1 LRRLWKSR
9 WRRIARR
16 CAPTFYVSHLFLRRL
31 LDRADEFLA
40 IGAEWLRP
48 EIGGRVY
55 AVGCGDGL
63 FASRS
68 VESIAAS
75 LGLDWRAIGALSFL
89 LLADRLTLADRVIVV
104 SMSGNV
110 DRTIEAAM
118 GAKKRGNGVVVLCN
132 GAGGRLADF
141 ADTRISIDVKDIAP
155 FLSGTTSYT
164 ASILALFLMAVGAA
178 GQSIPREAILAT
190 IGLHEVAFYTADPII
205 TELLNRGCPTGV
217 RFLSAGTDAGTADYA
232 AAKLVELGDTPAWS
246 AELEE
251 FAHSQFWSM
260 PVTDLVVL
268 LAGNT
273 RLAHYAN
280 HTACALSGMGVRI
293 LAIGCFNDAVQGA
306 TSRIVIS
313 EPLNEYLSALVLAA
327 PVQLLA
333 YEMAERT
340 GFDPNRRLH
349 LKKDEMRFR
358 TSRLLTR
365 RSLVGMDL

>member
-1 LRRLWKSR
+1 MEETIAAHGGAPMRTDILRQPV
-9 WRRIARR
+9 I
-16 CAPTFYVSHLFLRRL
+16 LRRL
-31 LDRADEFLA
+31 LDRADQFLE

-68 VESIAAS
+68 VESVAAS
-75 LGLDWRAIGALSFL
+75 LGLDWRAIGALSFTL
-89 LLADRLTLADRVIVV
+89 RADRLRVADRVVVV
-104 SMSGNV
+104 SMSGNL
-110 DRTIEAAM
+110 DRTIEAAIS
-118 GAKKRGNGVVVLCN
+118 AKKGGNGVVVLCN
-132 GAGGRLADF
+132 GAGGRLADL
-141 ADTRISIDVKDIAP
+141 ADARISIEVEDIAP

-164 ASILALFLMAVGAA
+164 ASILALVLMAIGAV
-178 GQSIPREAILAT
+178 GQSIPRETILTT
-190 IGLHEVAFYTADPII
+190 IGFLETAIDTADPVVAD
-205 TELLNRGCPTGV
+205 LLSSACPTGV
-217 RFLSAGTDAGTADYA
+217 RFLSAGADAGTADYA

-268 LAGNT
+268 LAGNP
-273 RLAHYAN
+273 RLARYAN
-280 HTACALSGMGVRI
+280 DTASALSGMGVRT
-293 LAIGCFNDAVQGA
+293 LAIGCFNDAMRSA
-306 TSRIVIS
+306 TWRIVLS
-313 EPLNEYLSALVLAA
+313 ERLNEYLSALALAA

-340 GFDPNRRLH
+340 GFDPNRRQH
-349 LKKDEMRFR
+349 LKEDEMRFR

-365 RSLVGMDL
+365 RSLIGMGL